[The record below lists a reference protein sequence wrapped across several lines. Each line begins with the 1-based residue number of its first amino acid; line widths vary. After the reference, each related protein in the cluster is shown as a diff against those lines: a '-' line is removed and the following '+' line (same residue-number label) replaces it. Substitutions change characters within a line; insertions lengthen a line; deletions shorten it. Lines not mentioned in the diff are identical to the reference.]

1 MVGKGNEMLWGGRM
15 VCGCEVECEV
25 LSEHGVA
32 GSEQRDK
39 QGATGVS
46 SQAYKKKDFA
56 RPVGQ

>member
-1 MVGKGNEMLWGGRM
+1 MLWGGRM

-39 QGATGVS
+39 QGATGDKQGATGVS